1 MKKSILLISMCTLSM
16 VSKAQVPVNTGSP
29 LYEDRNI
36 TVAATGSSDVGMVKD
51 LYNVAGGENIR
62 LAKGDSV
69 MITVFID
76 ANSITPTTGT
86 DQTNSSADTALLYT
100 STSGYSAT
108 AEGGSEVGT
117 LTMYNEFGDTLEQ
130 AYTNI
135 GTDVSYDG
143 TVHKTHVQLRQAFRF
158 VEGESTLFVVK
169 NNSDYTVRL
178 RYVNALMR
186 DYSVVTNVQ
195 NPVSL
200 FSNEGVKINNPAS
213 DFLNIDLAGATAS
226 LALFTL
232 EGEKVKSFVV
242 EDKESVDVSY
252 LAPGM
257 YILREGESGE
267 AKVIMIQ

>member
-169 NNSDYTVRL
+169 NNSDYTCL
-178 RYVNALMR
+178 LYTSPSPR
-186 DYSVVTNVQ
+186 D
-195 NPVSL
+195 
-200 FSNEGVKINNPAS
+200 A
-213 DFLNIDLAGATAS
+213 
-226 LALFTL
+226 
-232 EGEKVKSFVV
+232 
-242 EDKESVDVSY
+242 
-252 LAPGM
+252 
-257 YILREGESGE
+257 
-267 AKVIMIQ
+267 